1 MVGNQVLVNTQL
13 VNHPDNP
20 IKEPIKGVSV
30 TDIIYVI
37 TDEYWKQWKKKI
49 NTSPNPYIKME
60 GFGLFVLRYS
70 RARNYMR
77 LLLSKIKWYRV
88 KHADKY
94 QNPETRAGAV
104 YQAMVNRF
112 KVLWIQGDQVKH
124 EYNERIAR
132 WKQKKAKRELNEQV

>member
-1 MVGNQVLVNTQL
+1 MKLLVNTQL

-20 IKEPIKGVSV
+20 IKEPIKGYLWQ
-30 TDIIYVI
+30 TLYMVI
-37 TDEYWKQWKKKI
+37 TDEYWKQWKKRLI
-49 NTSPNPYIKME
+49 LLPIHILKME

-94 QNPETRAGAV
+94 QNQKLE
-104 YQAMVNRF
+104 QEQF
-112 KVLWIQGDQVKH
+112 IKLW
-124 EYNERIAR
+124 
-132 WKQKKAKRELNEQV
+132 